1 MHNASVSGQNSCQN
15 YARITTDYLAH
26 APDLIVI
33 DIANNNGETEFAC
46 LESLIRDVWA
56 AYPLCKFVLMKTFSV
71 TDRLVDANIN
81 TPTVPGTLN
90 LCQDLGDYYGIPVV
104 QVWENVAADIAAGK
118 YHLCDYLIDTVHPT
132 LTGHN
137 LMSSWLEPYL
147 TAEFLTTRQSPATL
161 PERLY

>member
-1 MHNASVSGQNSCQN
+1 VHNASVSGQNSCQN
-15 YARITTDYLAH
+15 YARIATDYLPY

-33 DIANNNGETEFAC
+33 DIANNNGTTEFAC

-56 AYPLCKFVLMKTFSV
+56 DYPLCKFVLMKTFSV

-81 TPTVPGTLN
+81 TPTVPGTLT
-90 LCQDLGDYYGIPVV
+90 LCQGLGDYYGIPVV
-104 QVWENVAADIAAGK
+104 KVWEHVAADIAAGK
-118 YHLCDYLIDTVHPT
+118 YHLCDYLLDTVHPN
-132 LTGHN
+132 LYGHN

-147 TAEFLTTRQSPATL
+147 TAAFLTTRQSPATL